1 MSVKRNLLFISG
13 LILVH
18 TALAV
23 GSTITGVIRDS
34 QTKEL
39 LPGASVA
46 VVNSPVGAST
56 NNDGLFIISNVT
68 AGMLPVTLKIHLIG
82 YKDKLIEL
90 SHFPQNDLVI
100 YLEQSSWKMEDMVV
114 TATRRKYMLKDVP
127 VTTELITADDFKKS
141 GALTVDNALDS
152 HIGVDISDDLSGRGI
167 SLRGVDPSRV
177 LVLVDGNRVIGRVR
191 GSLDLAQLPLSNVKQ
206 IEIVKGTGSTLY
218 GSEAMGG
225 VVNIITGDPPRNT
238 DFTFGSQYGSFN
250 SYDFQGGLNSFVMDN
265 PTSLNAKYE
274 HTDGFD
280 LDKSTDNTEG
290 LESINRFNI
299 ENKTTYHLNPDWKL
313 ESKIGFMAERKQ
325 WVEQLIAQGSGGQD
339 TAYNFD
345 DYEHN
350 YRYDIAL
357 YSKWKMDEDAE
368 LTMGAHG
375 SYYDHKWEKY
385 TRTNYL
391 SDLSK
396 SIDDIGELSLAY
408 NRKLG
413 KWLAIT
419 YGSDFVTERLKSA
432 QLAVGDKRIYHGDMY
447 TQIELQLGKSFTI
460 LPGIRWENHQTYG
473 NHYNPSFNLMWNPVS
488 LFTLRG
494 SISRG
499 FRAPSIKELY
509 FEFDHR
515 AAGYIVYGGG
525 DGLNPETSLNYSLTA
540 EINYKRKA
548 MHRISYFRNELKN
561 LIDFVPSDSVD
572 PNYPLG
578 LYYYDNIL
586 KARTEGLE
594 WETEIRVVD
603 SWGLSFSYT
612 YLIPKNLS
620 EQVDLINRPRNTFKF
635 STTYDIRRWDTSVNF
650 WGSWHSRKLWTL
662 RVDTPDRVSDLYAP
676 ARTVL
681 SASISKKLKGN
692 LDLLAKVDNI
702 TDNVNANYFYW
713 PARNYSISLTYKIG
727 RSN

>member
-1 MSVKRNLLFISG
+1 LYLVFGILLIN
-13 LILVH
+13 
-18 TALAV
+18 TAIAI
-23 GSTITGVIRDS
+23 GSTLSGIVRDS
-34 QTKEL
+34 QTKES

-46 VVNSPVGAST
+46 IDKSPFGAFADS
-56 NNDGLFIISNVT
+56 DGYFVIGNV
-68 AGMLPVTLKIHLIG
+68 PSEIFPITLRVHLIG
-82 YKDKLIEL
+82 YKDKIIEL
-90 SHFPQNDLVI
+90 SQFPRNDIEI

-114 TATRRKYMLKDVP
+114 TATRRKYILKDVP
-127 VTTELITADDFKKS
+127 VTTELITADDFRKS
-141 GALTVDNALDS
+141 GAVTVDKALDS

-191 GSLDLAQLPLSNVKQ
+191 GSLDLGQLALSNVKQ
-206 IEIVKGTGSTLY
+206 IEIVKGAGSTLY

-225 VVNIITGDPPRNT
+225 VVNIITGDPARNT

-250 SYDFQGGLNSFVMDN
+250 SYDFRGGLNSFILCN

-290 LESINRFNI
+290 LENINRFNI
-299 ENKTTYHLNPDWKL
+299 ENKTTYNLNPDWKL
-313 ESKIGFMAERKQ
+313 ESKIAFMAERKQ

-396 SIDDIGELSLAY
+396 SVDDIGELSLSY
-408 NRKLG
+408 NRKIRR
-413 KWLAIT
+413 WLT
-419 YGSDFVTERLKSA
+419 VTFGGDLVTERLKSA

-447 TQIELQLGKSFTI
+447 TQIELQWGKSFTF
-460 LPGIRWENHQTYG
+460 LPGIRWENHQTYR
-473 NHYNPSFNLMWNPVS
+473 NHYNPSLNAMWNPVD

-494 SISRG
+494 SIGKG

-525 DGLNPETSLNYSLTA
+525 DRLDPETSLNYSLTA

-561 LIDFVPSDSVD
+561 LIDFVPSDSID

-578 LYYYDNIL
+578 IYFYDNIL

-620 EQVDLINRPRNTFKF
+620 EQVDLINRPRNTIKF
-635 STTYDIRRWDTSVNF
+635 STTYDIRHWNAGVNL
-650 WGSWHSRKLWTL
+650 WGSWHSRKLWTP

-676 ARTVL
+676 SRMVL
-681 SASISKKLKGN
+681 SASISKKVKGN

-713 PARNYSISLTYKIG
+713 PARNYSISLSYKIG
-727 RSN
+727 RSK